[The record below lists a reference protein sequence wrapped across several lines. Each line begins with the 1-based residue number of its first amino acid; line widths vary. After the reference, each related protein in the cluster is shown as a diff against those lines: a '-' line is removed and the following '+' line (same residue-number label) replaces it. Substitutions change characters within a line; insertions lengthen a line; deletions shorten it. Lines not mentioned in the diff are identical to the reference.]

1 MTDLTSEQLA
11 EAIRRGLRENWR
23 RMARLR
29 KAKARSRPAVDRPRR
44 TAKANGAK
52 ARSARR

>member
-29 KAKARSRPAVDRPRR
+29 KGKESSPAVDRRPRR
-44 TAKANGAK
+44 TEKPSGK
-52 ARSARR
+52 KTRSARR